1 MMRKIMAEEEQM
13 TTASGDPHP
22 AAGKADMIDLA
33 YAQDFNKATEIFNDQ
48 IGQRMTAA
56 LDQEKIAIADQIFN
70 DKEEID
76 DEELEASDETD
87 EAEGGEEDNL
97 DASAEDTEESDPAEE
112 AEEDEEINSE
122 P

>member
-22 AAGKADMIDLA
+22 AAGIADMIDLA

-56 LDQEKIAIADQIFN
+56 LDQEKIAIADKIFN
-70 DKEEID
+70 DAEEID
-76 DEELEASDETD
+76 DEELEASDEAD
-87 EAEGGEEDNL
+87 ETEAGEEVD
-97 DASAEDTEESDPAEE
+97 DGEAAEE
-112 AEEDEEINSE
+112 VEDSVEEPEETAEA
-122 P
+122 